1 KGVKVGVLD
10 TGFRGYRDHL
20 GKELPANVMVKSF
33 RHDGNL
39 EARDSNHGVVCA
51 EVIHDLAPDVEFLF
65 ANWEPDHPET
75 FIDAVKW
82 CQAKGATVLSC
93 SVIMP
98 AWSDGE
104 GGGAVH
110 ASLAE
115 IMGTGKKSTDIL
127 AFACAGNLAQRHWAG
142 KFSDDGSGW
151 HQWARG

>member
-1 KGVKVGVLD
+1 
-10 TGFRGYRDHL
+10 
-20 GKELPANVMVKSF
+20 
-33 RHDGNL
+33 
-39 EARDSNHGVVCA
+39 
-51 EVIHDLAPDVEFLF
+51 IHDLAPDAEFVF

-75 FIDAVKW
+75 FIDAVRW
-82 CQAKGATVLSC
+82 CQEEGATVLSC

-98 AWSDGE
+98 SWSDGE

-142 KFSDDGSGW
+142 RFSDDGSGW
-151 HQWARG
+151 HQWARGRTENSITPWSDERVSIELCWKPGPKYTLEIADGTENQLIEASLAYSGPD